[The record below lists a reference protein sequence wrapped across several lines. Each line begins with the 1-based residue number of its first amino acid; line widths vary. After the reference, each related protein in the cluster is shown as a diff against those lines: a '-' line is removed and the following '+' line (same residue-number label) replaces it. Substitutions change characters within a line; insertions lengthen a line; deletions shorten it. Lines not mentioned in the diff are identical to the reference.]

1 MNKRVF
7 EGCRFKLKLLT
18 LLTITATLPACAIFR
33 PNSRSRTAASPT
45 IARPL
50 EVYQQ
55 LGFLAGP
62 PDFPAVASFA
72 TMAGPQDSTFV
83 VVAVSL
89 PSSALRF
96 QRDPAGFQAEYHIA
110 VSFLRDTVT
119 VKRMDR
125 REKVR
130 VANFAETGRTDE
142 SIIFQD
148 VVALQPGRYQIQ
160 VQATDGFSSRGL
172 RARDTVDVPAY
183 GEQRQLA
190 SPVLVYEAEG
200 RDHRAARPDFVVN
213 ARKTVPFGAEFPRVY
228 VEVYNTPT
236 PQSVTLRIVDDRG
249 QSIWQGQTMVQAG
262 DDKLRHAL
270 VDIPSSSLPL
280 GRFWLEAST
289 AGTRS
294 EIIRSPLLVT
304 VSDQWLVANFE
315 EVLRFV
321 TYVATPAEL
330 DSLRNAGGAER
341 SALWDA
347 FWRRRDPL
355 PATPINEFRDEFFQ
369 RLRFATEHF
378 SENGRSGWETVRG
391 EVYVVLGAPDQTAER
406 HVGRDA
412 SRSARPN
419 AIEWTFAD
427 SPGGRLQLLFID
439 HAGNGRYE
447 LTPQSEKAFRNAANR
462 LRPSRK

>member
-1 MNKRVF
+1 MNKRIL
-7 EGCRFKLKLLT
+7 EGGSFPLQLATLLT
-18 LLTITATLPACAIFR
+18 LTAALQACTGAG
-33 PNSRSRTAASPT
+33 PNSRSRTPANPS

-96 QRDPAGFQAEYHIA
+96 QRDPEGFHAEYHIA
-110 VSFLRDTVT
+110 VSFLLDTVT
-119 VKRMDR
+119 IKQMDR

-130 VANFAETGRTDE
+130 VASFAETGRTDE

-148 VVALQPGRYQIQ
+148 MVALRPGRYQIQ
-160 VQATDGFSSRGL
+160 VQATDAYSTRGL

-183 GEQRQLA
+183 GEQRRLA

-200 RDHRAARPDFVVN
+200 RDHRAARPDFIVN
-213 ARKTVPFGAEFPRVY
+213 ARKTVPFGAEVPRVY
-228 VEVYNTPT
+228 VELYDAPT

-249 QSIWQGQTMVQAG
+249 HSIWQGQTLVQAG
-262 DDKLRHAL
+262 DAKLRHAL
-270 VDIPSSSLPL
+270 VDIPASSLPL
-280 GRFWLEAST
+280 GRLWLEAST

-304 VSDQWLVANFE
+304 VSDQWMTANFD

-321 TYVATPAEL
+321 TYVATPTEL

-369 RLRFATEHF
+369 RIRFATEHF
-378 SENGRSGWETVRG
+378 AENGRPGWETDRG
-391 EVYVVLGAPDQTAER
+391 EVYVVLGAPDHTVER

-412 SRSARPN
+412 KARSN
-419 AIEWTFAD
+419 AIEWTFDAT
-427 SPGGRLQLLFID
+427 PGGRLQLLFID
-439 HAGNGRYE
+439 SAGFGRYE
-447 LTPQSEKAFRNAANR
+447 MTPQAEQAFRNAANR
-462 LRPSRK
+462 LRPPSRK